1 MYLLKESVKAMM
13 YLKSVMFMV
22 SFKTVMFVMSMN
34 AFDPCD
40 VFESV
45 ITVVTVMVSVM
56 YKRAYDSCYVRDR
69 LVLYMVS
76 SISMISGMF
85 VISMISLMT
94 MTSFMTD
101 VCDEG
106 TCGL

>member
-1 MYLLKESVKAMM
+1 MDLLKESVKAMM

-45 ITVVTVMVSVM
+45 ITG
-56 YKRAYDSCYVRDR
+56 DCDGVRD
-69 LVLYMVS
+69 VLK
-76 SISMISGMF
+76 
-85 VISMISLMT
+85 
-94 MTSFMTD
+94 
-101 VCDEG
+101 
-106 TCGL
+106 GL